1 MLTGTKKVQPSG
13 QDWFVV
19 LNPLKSEL
27 ERNKIAREIAK
38 AFRLPVDEALDLVAS
53 TPIILIDNLLYAT
66 ALQVKQYFRASQ
78 ADIIV
83 SNDNFLKRRCYRTVW
98 PTPPNLAFLHQ
109 APPSSQAPQ
118 KNETEKLSHNEAIQ
132 EIRSWVQTEGVAPER
147 GDRSPV
153 KNGIS
158 HMNHQ
163 NNRHFRSILEEE
175 REKLLKENVGLKE
188 DLGQLRKALEK
199 SQTETLEKE
208 KTTQASEIA
217 RKQKEKEA
225 QELHALVGHTEEK
238 YELLREEFR
247 QTRQYFEEKLASQEQ
262 KTEELLRQIEDRDL
276 SQKEL
281 LQEKQALLKSFHAA
295 KNDLQRAKD
304 EQEQSRR
311 EWESQS
317 AQFGRELDSQKTL
330 IEGLQAK
337 IRNLEEGKKIIQSSE
352 TRLIQELEL
361 QNQQAKRWEQKASE
375 LEKEMR
381 RLRGTFE
388 DQQKSWQLRLAQLEA
403 REHDLENARKQI
415 RELHAELDQREAV
428 QKRNQIH
435 EQLAAK
441 ELRLKQVV
449 KQQEKVESEIRDR
462 EEEMRKLLAEQE
474 TIEREVIEAK
484 QLQRHLS
491 EKTKHESPLSEHR
504 KTIHPADIAKLRAS
518 QSQPEAVDD

>member
-66 ALQVKQYFRASQ
+66 ALQVKQYFRSSQ
-78 ADIIV
+78 ANIVV
-83 SNDNFLKRRCYRTVW
+83 SNDNLLKRRCYRTVW

-109 APPSSQAPQ
+109 MGSPTVILQ
-118 KNETEKLSHNEAIQ
+118 KNETEKLDHNEAIQ
-132 EIRSWVQTEGVAPER
+132 EIRSWVQTEGVSPER
-147 GDRSPV
+147 GERSPA
-153 KNGIS
+153 KNGIGS
-158 HMNHQ
+158 Q

-175 REKLLKENVGLKE
+175 QEKLLKESVGLKE
-188 DLGQLRKALEK
+188 SLGQLRKALEK
-199 SQTETLEKE
+199 AQAEIAERERITQAGEAAKKQREKE
-208 KTTQASEIA
+208 V
-217 RKQKEKEA
+217 
-225 QELHALVGHTEEK
+225 QELQVLISHAEEK

-247 QTRQYFEEKLASQEQ
+247 QTRQHFEEKLGSQEH
-262 KTEELLRQIEDRDL
+262 KSEELLRQLEERDL
-276 SQKEL
+276 THKEL
-281 LQEKQALLKSFHAA
+281 LQEKQALLKSFHAV
-295 KNDLQRAKD
+295 KNDLQRAQD

-317 AQFGRELDSQKTL
+317 AQFSRELENQKTL
-330 IEGLQAK
+330 AEGLHAK
-337 IRNLEEGKKIIQSSE
+337 IQNLEEGKKIVQSSE

-361 QNQQAKRWEQKASE
+361 QAQQARRWEQKSSE
-375 LEKEMR
+375 LEKEIR
-381 RLRGTFE
+381 RLRGSFE

-415 RELHAELDQREAV
+415 RELHTELDQREVV
-428 QKRNQIH
+428 QKKNQVH

-441 ELRLKQVV
+441 ETRLKQVV
-449 KQQEKVESEIRDR
+449 RQQEKIESEIRDR

-474 TIEREVIEAK
+474 TIEHEMIEAK
-484 QLQRHLS
+484 QAQRHLA
-491 EKTKHESPLSEHR
+491 EKMKHESPVTEHP
-504 KTIHPADIAKLRAS
+504 KSASPADRPPFHVS
-518 QSQPEAVDD
+518 RPHSEAVDD